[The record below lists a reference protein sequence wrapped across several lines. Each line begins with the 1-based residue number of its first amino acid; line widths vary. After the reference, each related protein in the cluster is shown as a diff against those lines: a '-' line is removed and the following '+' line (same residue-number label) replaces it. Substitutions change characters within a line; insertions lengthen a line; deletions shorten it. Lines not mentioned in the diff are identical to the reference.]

1 MPSYKRLMSDAEFEE
16 IFDPAHFAK
25 GKSRTAH
32 FVPNDES
39 VIVKRSIS
47 IFPGANFMEW
57 FIWNAAAASSADSRN
72 LLGECFSIS
81 ETGRYILMERLDDIN
96 PADYPNIPKVPVWF
110 DDPKPCAFGK
120 SGDHIKIRDYGLVD
134 SSKLLSTE
142 LDFPP
147 AFAMEARFQINRK
160 DA

>member
-1 MPSYKRLMSDAEFEE
+1 MPSYNRLMTDAKFEE
-16 IFDPAHFAK
+16 LFDPIHFAK
-25 GKSRTAH
+25 GLSRTAH
-32 FVPNDES
+32 VVPSDHS
-39 VIVKRSIS
+39 VIVKKSIA
-47 IFPGANFMEW
+47 IFPGANFIEW
-57 FIWNAAAASSADSRN
+57 FIWNAAEASSSNLRD
-72 LLGECFSIS
+72 LLGQCFSIS

-120 SGDHIKIRDYGLVD
+120 SGDRIKIRDYGLVD
-134 SSKLLSTE
+134 SSKLLSTD

-147 AFAMEARFQINRK
+147 AFAMQAKSKINRK